1 MTTEPVVIDPEFHEL
16 IPPLAANELADLEA
30 NLLQDGCLAPL
41 IVWGERQLL
50 LDGHNRKAICDR
62 YGIEYA
68 VCETSLPDRDA
79 AKRWIIKH
87 QFGRRNL
94 TPYQRAEL
102 ALKLKPILEKEARE
116 RQREGARK
124 GGQAG
129 GRGRANRVPKISWE
143 AYLEDREREEIA
155 RIQAD
160 HSHDYDTQCA
170 LISRAKQHYAN
181 ERRRHDAADD
191 LQVYVAA
198 TDTKIKVGVS
208 ANPTSRMAQL
218 ATSDPGIE
226 CIASFPGD
234 RRIEAAAIK
243 RFAAH
248 SIGGEWFHRTPDLL
262 DEICRFVKKESQR
275 RNESSVKLSDVA
287 GVSHDTIDKADYIS
301 QHADHE
307 TKEKLRRGETT
318 IHAEYTR
325 LKQPHVAHNSG
336 DNEWYT
342 PAEYVAAARTVMGGI
357 DLDPAS
363 SPAAN
368 EIVAAE
374 RFFTIEGDG
383 LARDWTGRVFLN
395 PPYSQPQIGR
405 FAEKLVGHAQRDEIP
420 QAVVLVNNAT
430 ETRWFQSLLGA
441 ASAVCFPAG
450 RVRFWH
456 PDKVSAPLQ
465 GQAVLYVGAHRESF
479 AREFARFGRVCH
491 VG

>member
-1 MTTEPVVIDPEFHEL
+1 MTTEPVVIDAEFHAL
-16 IPPLAANELADLEA
+16 IPPLAPNELADLEA

-41 IVWGERQLL
+41 IVWGEQQLL
-50 LDGHNRKAICDR
+50 LDGHNRKSICDR
-62 YGIEYA
+62 YGIDYA
-68 VCETSLPDRDA
+68 VREISLPDRDA

-87 QFGRRNL
+87 QLGRRNL
-94 TPYQRAEL
+94 TPFQRAEL
-102 ALKLKPILEKEARE
+102 AIELKPIRAKEAEKRVLAGRGDDGSGGRGNRRNPPATWPEGFDPARE
-116 RQREGARK
+116 RETRSQLAKEVGIGART
-124 GGQAG
+124 
-129 GRGRANRVPKISWE
+129 
-143 AYLEDREREEIA
+143 L
-155 RIQAD
+155 
-160 HSHDYDTQCA
+160 
-170 LISRAKQHYAN
+170 SRA
-181 ERRRHDAADD
+181 EF
-191 LQVYVAA
+191 
-198 TDTKIKVGVS
+198 
-208 ANPTSRMAQL
+208 L
-218 ATSDPGIE
+218 A
-226 CIASFPGD
+226 
-234 RRIEAAAIK
+234 
-243 RFAAH
+243 
-248 SIGGEWFHRTPDLL
+248 
-262 DEICRFVKKESQR
+262 
-275 RNESSVKLSDVA
+275 
-287 GVSHDTIDKADYIS
+287 
-301 QHADHE
+301 QHADEE

-318 IHAEYTR
+318 IHAEYSR

-342 PAEYVAAARTVMGGI
+342 PAEYIDAARTVMGGI